1 MAGTAATRQLSRV
14 PAAEGSVSDAAD
26 ITANEPWHALPP
38 ERVLASL
45 HSTASGIS
53 DDEAR
58 RRFALAGPNA
68 LRATPPESAWRIL
81 ARQLRSLVVLLLV
94 VATAAAFALGEGL
107 DAIAVGVVLVIN
119 VALGFVTEL
128 RARRAMHA
136 LLRLAVARTSVVR
149 DGRRRAVDAREL
161 VPGDVIE
168 LEEGQVTPADA
179 RLLSATELR
188 VTEATLTGE
197 SVPSSKHAHA
207 CIPMDTP
214 LPERNTMLY
223 RSTLV
228 VAGHGRAVVT
238 ATGTRTEIGRI
249 GEMVSAIPDE
259 PTPLERR
266 LDELGRQLVWLALA
280 VAAVVAAMRWRQ
292 GASLLDVVETGLA
305 LAIAAVPEGL
315 PAVVTIAMAIGVR
328 RMAKRRALVRRLPAV
343 ETLGAVTVIC
353 TDKTG
358 TLTAGEM
365 TVTTL
370 VVDDRL
376 LRVSGEGIVPEG
388 DFIDASSG
396 ERVAPSD
403 IVVAALSIGALCNR
417 ADVERVNG
425 RWVARGDPTEVALL
439 VAARKAG
446 IDRNALL
453 TAQPEVAEVPFSS
466 ARKLMA
472 TFHRSPEGA
481 LRAMVKGAPR
491 SVLATCAHLRSAT
504 GDVPLDDARV
514 ARLLAW
520 NDDLARDGLRVLAL
534 ATGHVHLAD
543 VSSLGALT
551 LVGLVAMQDPPAA
564 GVRETVRRFRDA
576 GIRTVMLTGDQHRTA
591 ESVARAVGVLDAGG
605 ATLDASTLGTLGDE
619 ELSARLAETRV
630 LSRVSPEDKLR
641 VVAALQQHGE
651 IVAMLG
657 DGVNDAAALRK
668 AEIGVAMGGRG
679 TDAAKEAASVVLQD
693 DRFETIGAAVEE
705 GRVVAANIRKFV
717 FYLFSCNLAEVLVLL
732 VAGVAGLPA
741 PLLPLQVLWLNLL
754 TDTFP
759 ALALALE
766 PAEPDLMQR
775 PPRRPGAKLLSNRTL
790 VDVGGFALLITLATL
805 AALVIGLR
813 RSASMPAAV
822 TMSFTTLALA
832 QVFHLGNARGRSA
845 VLRRDSVLRNR
856 FALGAAVLAIAL
868 QVLAVAWRPLG
879 DVLATHALDAREWL
893 IVLVLSAIPAVVG
906 QVWKLIV
913 PRRSA

>member
-1 MAGTAATRQLSRV
+1 M
-14 PAAEGSVSDAAD
+14 SDAAD
-26 ITANEPWHALPP
+26 IMSNGHWHALTP
-38 ERVLASL
+38 ERALAL
-45 HSTASGIS
+45 LRSTAHGIS
-53 DDEAR
+53 DDEAHR
-58 RRFALAGPNA
+58 RLATVGPNA
-68 LRATPPESAWRIL
+68 LRVAPPESAWRIL

-94 VATAAAFALGEGL
+94 VATVAALVLGERL
-107 DAIAVGVVLVIN
+107 DAIAVGVVLVTN
-119 VALGFVTEL
+119 VALGFTTEF

-136 LLRLAVARTSVVR
+136 LLRLAVPRASVVR
-149 DGRRRAVDAREL
+149 AGQRREVDAREL

-168 LEEGQVTPADA
+168 LEEGQVVPADA
-179 RLLSATELR
+179 RLLSGTELR

-197 SVPSSKHAHA
+197 SVPVSKHAHSVIREDA
-207 CIPMDTP
+207 P
-214 LPERNTMLY
+214 LPERLTMLY
-223 RSTLV
+223 RSTLIA
-228 VAGHGRAVVT
+228 AGHGRAVVT
-238 ATGTRTEIGRI
+238 ATGIRTEIGRI
-249 GEMVSAIPDE
+249 GEMVNAIPDE

-266 LDELGRQLVWLALA
+266 LDELGRQLVWIALA

-292 GASLLDVVETGLA
+292 GASLVDVVETGLA

-365 TVTTL
+365 TVTAL

-388 DFIDASSG
+388 DFFDASSG
-396 ERVAPSD
+396 VRVSASD
-403 IVVAALSIGALCNR
+403 HVTEALSIGAVCNR
-417 ADVERVNG
+417 ADVERADDA
-425 RWVARGDPTEVALL
+425 WVARGDPTEAALL
-439 VAARKAG
+439 VVARKAG
-446 IDRNALL
+446 IDRSSLL
-453 TAQPEVAEVPFSS
+453 ATEPEVGEVPFSS

-472 TFHRSPEGA
+472 TFHRSPDGQ

-491 SVLATCAHLRSAT
+491 SVLATCTTLRSAA
-504 GDVPLDDARV
+504 GDVPLDDTRV
-514 ARLLAW
+514 ARVLAW
-520 NDDLARDGLRVLAL
+520 NDELARDGLRVLAL
-534 ATGHVHLAD
+534 ATGHVQHSD
-543 VSSLGALT
+543 VASLVSLT
-551 LVGLVAMQDPPAA
+551 LVGLVGMQDPPAP
-564 GVRETVRRFRDA
+564 GVRDTVSRFRDA
-576 GIRTVMLTGDQHRTA
+576 GIRTVMITGDQQRTA

-605 ATLDASTLGTLGDE
+605 ATLDATTLGTLGDE
-619 ELSARLAETRV
+619 ELSVRLAEIRV

-641 VVAALQQHGE
+641 VVSALQRHGE

-717 FYLFSCNLAEVLVLL
+717 FYLFSCNLAEVFVLL
-732 VAGVAGLPA
+732 VAGVVGLPA

-766 PAEPDLMQR
+766 PAEPDLMRR
-775 PPRRPGAKLLSNRTL
+775 PPRTPGAKLLSNRSL
-790 VDVGGFALLITLATL
+790 VQVGAFAVLITLVTL
-805 AALVIGLR
+805 AALLIGLTW
-813 RSASMPAAV
+813 SASVPTAV

-832 QVFHLGNARGRSA
+832 QVFHLGNARGRAA
-845 VLRRDSVLRNR
+845 VLHRAAVVRNR
-856 FALGAAVLAIAL
+856 FALGAALLAIAL
-868 QVLAVAWRPLG
+868 QFLAVAWRPLG

-893 IVLVLSAIPAVVG
+893 IVLALSAVPAVMG
-906 QVWKLIV
+906 QAWKLLAA
-913 PRRSA
+913 RRSA